1 VESKARVVSI
11 APQWSLMVKAARYEP
26 TICELTVSCP
36 KKIEFRIFSLKKK
49 QKPFNGGFLFLIR
62 PHKWR
67 APTARLLRD
76 AVSVRPAR
84 VSLTVGQTADWKRRL
99 SRCQRS
105 HKMVVRFLP
114 SPQTPIPV
122 PARGLGHPSFTCERV
137 ATPME

>member
-1 VESKARVVSI
+1 MESKARVVSI

-84 VSLTVGQTADWKRRL
+84 VSLTVGQTAGRKRRL
-99 SRCQRS
+99 
-105 HKMVVRFLP
+105 LP
-114 SPQTPIPV
+114 MSTKPQNSGAVSASPSKHNPCAGPW
-122 PARGLGHPSFTCERV
+122 ARTSQLH
-137 ATPME
+137 M